1 MEKIA
6 LITDSASDVPSDLI
20 KEYDIKVLPFRI
32 IYKDREYIDGV
43 DITPE
48 QVYENMVNEV
58 PTTSLPSMDDMEK
71 LFQKLENEGYDKAIA
86 VTLSSGLSGIYNAVK
101 IAADNHPGIETF
113 IWDSKS
119 ISVGEAVVVL
129 ECGKLIKKG
138 KSFQEIKDYIPT
150 ILQKSNLFFV
160 VGTLEYLKKGG
171 RIGKV
176 AGTIAELLDIKPII
190 SPDKNDGKYFTYAK
204 IRGRKKSLNK
214 LLEIAEEV
222 TRVKKCRAFLMHGN
236 SLSEALE
243 FANRLKVL
251 PNVLS
256 VYFGG
261 NISPVAGV
269 HSGPGLVGLC
279 LLEE

>member
-6 LITDSASDVPSDLI
+6 LITDSASDVPSDFI
-20 KEYDIKVLPFRI
+20 KEYDINVLPFRI
-32 IYKDREYIDGV
+32 LYKDREYRDGV

-48 QVYENMVNEV
+48 EIYKNLAIEA
-58 PTTSLPSMDDMEK
+58 PKTSLPYMDDMEK
-71 LFQKLENEGYDKAIA
+71 LFQNLENEGYNKAIA
-86 VTLSSGLSGIYNAVK
+86 ITLSSGLSGIYNAVK
-101 IAADNHPGIETF
+101 IVAENHPNIDTF

-119 ISVGEAVVVL
+119 ISIGEGVAVI

-138 KSFQEIKDYIPT
+138 KTFQEIKEYMPT
-150 ILQKSNLFFV
+150 ILQKTNLYFV

-204 IRGRKKSLNK
+204 IRGRKKSINK
-214 LLEIAEEV
+214 MFEIAEEFS
-222 TRVKKCRAFLMHGN
+222 RFKKCRAFIMHGDA
-236 SLSEALE
+236 LMEALE
-243 FANRLKVL
+243 FANRLKML
-251 PNVLS
+251 PNILS
-256 VYFGG
+256 IYFGG
-261 NISPVAGV
+261 NVSPVSGV
-269 HSGPGLVGLC
+269 HSGPGLIGFC

>member
-20 KEYDIKVLPFRI
+20 KEYDIRVLPFRI
-32 IYKDREYIDGV
+32 IYKDRELIDGV

-48 QVYENMVNEV
+48 EVYENMVNEI

-71 LFQKLENEGYDKAIA
+71 LFQTLENEGYNKAIA
-86 VTLSSGLSGIYNAVK
+86 ITLSSGLSGIYNALK
-101 IAADNHPGIETF
+101 IAADNHPEIETF

-119 ISVGEAVVVL
+119 ISVGEAVVVF
-129 ECGKLIKKG
+129 ECGKLIKMG
-138 KSFQEIKDYIPT
+138 KSFQEIKEYIPT
-150 ILQKSNLFFV
+150 ILQRSNLFFV
-160 VGTLEYLKKGG
+160 VGTLENLKKGG

-222 TRVKKCRAFLMHGN
+222 AKDKKCRAFLMHGN
-236 SLSEALE
+236 ALAEALE
-243 FANRLKVL
+243 FANRLKTL
-251 PNVLS
+251 PNILS

>member
-6 LITDSASDVPSDLI
+6 LITDSASDVPSDFI
-20 KEYDIKVLPFRI
+20 KEYDINVLPFRI
-32 IYKDREYIDGV
+32 LYKDREYRDGV

-48 QVYENMVNEV
+48 EIYKNLAIEA
-58 PTTSLPSMDDMEK
+58 PKTSLPYMDDMEK
-71 LFQKLENEGYDKAIA
+71 LFQNLENEGYNKAIA
-86 VTLSSGLSGIYNAVK
+86 ITLSSGLSGIYNAVK
-101 IAADNHPGIETF
+101 IVAENHPNIDTF

-119 ISVGEAVVVL
+119 ISIGEGVAVI

-138 KSFQEIKDYIPT
+138 KTFQEIKDYIPT
-150 ILQKSNLFFV
+150 ILQKTNLYFV

-204 IRGRKKSLNK
+204 IRGRKKSINK
-214 LLEIAEEV
+214 MFEIAEEFSKF
-222 TRVKKCRAFLMHGN
+222 KKCRAFVMHGDA
-236 SLSEALE
+236 LMEALE
-243 FANRLKVL
+243 FANRLKML
-251 PNVLS
+251 PNILS
-256 VYFGG
+256 IYFGG
-261 NISPVAGV
+261 NVSPVSGV
-269 HSGPGLVGLC
+269 HSGPGLIGFC

>member
-6 LITDSASDVPSDLI
+6 LITDSAADVPSELVE
-20 KEYDIKVLPFRI
+20 EYNINVLPFKI
-32 IYKDREYIDGV
+32 IYKDREYTDGV

-58 PTTSLPSMDDMEK
+58 PTTSLPSLEDMEK
-71 LFQKLENEGYDKAIA
+71 LFEKLEKEGYNKAIA

-101 IAADNHPGIETF
+101 IAADNHPKIETF

-119 ISVGEAVVVL
+119 ISVGEAVVIL
-129 ECGKLIKKG
+129 ECAKMVKSG
-138 KSFQEIKDYIPT
+138 KSFQEIKEYIPV
-150 ILQKSNLFFV
+150 IHQKSNLFFV

-190 SPDKNDGKYFTYAK
+190 SPDKNDGKYYTYAK

-214 LLEIAEEV
+214 LLNIVEDI
-222 TRVKKCRAFLMHGN
+222 TKFKKCRAFLMHGN
-236 SLSEALE
+236 SLQEALDI
-243 FANRLKVL
+243 ANKLKTM
-251 PNVLS
+251 PNILS

>member
-6 LITDSASDVPSDLI
+6 LITDSASDVPSDFI
-20 KEYDIKVLPFRI
+20 KEYDINVLPFRI
-32 IYKDREYIDGV
+32 LYKDREYRDGV

-48 QVYENMVNEV
+48 EIYKNLANEA
-58 PTTSLPSMDDMEK
+58 PKTSLPYMDDMEK
-71 LFQKLENEGYDKAIA
+71 LFLTLESEGYNKAI
-86 VTLSSGLSGIYNAVK
+86 VITLSSGLSGIYNAVK
-101 IAADNHPGIETF
+101 IVADNHPNIDTF

-119 ISVGEAVVVL
+119 ISIGEGVAVI

-138 KSFQEIKDYIPT
+138 KTFQEIKEHLPIV
-150 ILQKSNLFFV
+150 LQKSNLYFV
-160 VGTLEYLKKGG
+160 VGTLEYLKRGG

-176 AGTIAELLDIKPII
+176 SGTIAELLDIKPII

-214 LLEIAEEV
+214 LFEIVEEFS
-222 TRVKKCRAFLMHGN
+222 RLKKCRAFVMHGD
-236 SLSEALE
+236 SLNEALE
-243 FANRLKVL
+243 FANRLKAL
-251 PNVLS
+251 PNILS

-261 NISPVAGV
+261 NVSPVSGV
-269 HSGPGLVGLC
+269 HSGPGLIGLC

>member
-6 LITDSASDVPSDLI
+6 LITDSASDVPSDFI
-20 KEYDIKVLPFRI
+20 KEYDINVLPFRI
-32 IYKDREYIDGV
+32 LYKDREYRDGV

-48 QVYENMVNEV
+48 EIYKNLAIEA
-58 PTTSLPSMDDMEK
+58 PKTSLPYMDDMEK
-71 LFQKLENEGYDKAIA
+71 LFQNLENEGYNKAIA
-86 VTLSSGLSGIYNAVK
+86 ITLSSGLSGIYNAVK
-101 IAADNHPGIETF
+101 IVAENHPNIDTF

-119 ISVGEAVVVL
+119 ISIGEGVAVI

-138 KSFQEIKDYIPT
+138 KTFQEIKEYIPT
-150 ILQKSNLFFV
+150 ILQKTNLYFV

-204 IRGRKKSLNK
+204 IRGRKKSINK
-214 LLEIAEEV
+214 MFEIAEEFSKF
-222 TRVKKCRAFLMHGN
+222 KKCRAFVMHGDA
-236 SLSEALE
+236 LMEALE
-243 FANRLKVL
+243 FANRLKML
-251 PNVLS
+251 PNILS
-256 VYFGG
+256 IYFGG
-261 NISPVAGV
+261 NVSPVSGV
-269 HSGPGLVGLC
+269 HSGPGLIGFC

>member
-6 LITDSASDVPSDLI
+6 LITDSASDVPSDLA
-20 KEYDIKVLPFRI
+20 KEYNINVLPFRI
-32 IYKDREYIDGV
+32 LYKDREYRDGI

-48 QVYENMVNEV
+48 QVYRNMVNEV
-58 PTTSLPSMDDMEK
+58 PTTSLPSLDDMDQVYEK
-71 LFQKLENEGYDKAIA
+71 LEKDGYNKAI
-86 VTLSSGLSGIYNAVK
+86 VITLSSGLSGIYNAAK
-101 IAADNHPGIETF
+101 IAADNHPNIDTF

-119 ISVGEAVVVL
+119 ISVGEGVVVL
-129 ECGKLIKKG
+129 ECGKLIKNG

-150 ILQKSNLFFV
+150 ILQRSNLFFV
-160 VGTLEYLKKGG
+160 VGTLEYLKRGG

-190 SPDKNDGKYFTYAK
+190 SPDKKDGKYFTYAK

-214 LLEIAEEV
+214 LFEIAEEV
-222 TRVKKCRAFLMHGN
+222 SSLKKCRAFLMHGDA
-236 SLSEALE
+236 LEEALE
-243 FANRLKVL
+243 FANRLKTL
-251 PNVLS
+251 PNILS

-261 NISPVAGV
+261 NISPVSGV